1 MDMKFKTFIVLIIL
15 SAFSASLFAKPV
27 TYSFSGFGGGLP
39 SSARAGADTATSKKI
54 IIEDDEDTSDDYYD
68 DEPTVKN
75 NSSGKTALIV
85 TGVVIGLVAVAGVI
99 YGTYYFSNQSGEC
112 CAEFTDS
119 AIQGCGEGCGE
130 ACEQSM
136 EQACSE
142 SISSACSSS
151 SSSSSC
157 SSSSSS
163 TSCDT
168 ASIGALFEN
177 GLQIIPIFIP

>member
-1 MDMKFKTFIVLIIL
+1 MKLKTFIVLIIL

-39 SSARAGADTATSKKI
+39 ASARAGADTATSKKI
-54 IIEDDEDTSDDYYD
+54 IIEDDEDSSDDYDDYD
-68 DEPTVKN
+68 YYNDEQTNKN
-75 NSSGKTALIV
+75 NKSSKTALVI
-85 TGVVIGLVAVAGVI
+85 TGVVIGLVAVAGVV
-99 YGTYYFSNQSGEC
+99 YGTYYFSSQSGEC

-130 ACEQSM
+130 ACEQST
-136 EQACSE
+136 EQACE
-142 SISSACSSS
+142 EAISSACSSS
-151 SSSSSC
+151 ASSSSSSC
-157 SSSSSS
+157 E
-163 TSCDT
+163 T